1 MRDLAQ
7 KWSPMPDWTSAAI
20 AEPGLAIRSL
30 AGFSQYLVS
39 GNLAAWTKA
48 SGMEVQA
55 VGALTTATGARYALG
70 IARGRV
76 LAVSEAPFGIEPGW
90 HSQGFAVSAC
100 DAGLHM
106 FEIEGERLAELW
118 ARATTL
124 DAKGSTPS
132 AAVRFAGVNVFC
144 CRHGHG
150 DRLRIH
156 VDRGLAPYLWK
167 WLEQISAL

>member
-7 KWSPMPDWTSAAI
+7 KWSPAPDWRTAIIAA
-20 AEPGLAIRSL
+20 PGLAVYSL

-39 GNLAAWTKA
+39 GDPAAWSKA
-48 SGMEVQA
+48 SGMTAEA
-55 VGALTTATGARYALG
+55 VGALSTAAGARYALR
-70 IARGRV
+70 IARDRV
-76 LAVSEAPFGIEPGW
+76 LAVSETPFGVAPGW
-90 HSQGFAVSAC
+90 HREGFAVSAC

-124 DAKGSTPS
+124 DANGATLS
-132 AAVRFAGVNVFC
+132 AAMLFAGVNVFC
-144 CRHGHG
+144 CRHGH
-150 DRLRIH
+150 DRRLRVH

-167 WLEQISAL
+167 WLKQTAAA

>member
-7 KWSPMPDWTSAAI
+7 KWSPVPDWPTATIAA
-20 AEPGLAIRSL
+20 PGLAVRSL

-39 GNLAAWTKA
+39 GDLAAWSSA
-48 SGMEVQA
+48 SGIAAQA
-55 VGALTTATGARYALG
+55 AGALSTAAGARYVLR
-70 IARGRV
+70 IARDRI
-76 LAVSEAPFGIEPGW
+76 LAVSETPLAVEPGW
-90 HSQGFAVSAC
+90 HNEGFAVSAC

-106 FEIEGERLAELW
+106 FEVEGERLAELW

-132 AAVRFAGVNVFC
+132 AAVLFAGVTAFC
-144 CRHGHG
+144 CRHGHEG
-150 DRLRIH
+150 RLRIH

-167 WLEQISAL
+167 WLERTSAL